1 MTPMRRLAITTL
13 AVLVAGCAHR
23 DALTTGSAEITGD
36 AGPRRLTVEIADS
49 DGERRRG
56 LMDRSSLAADA
67 GMVFLYDEDRDG
79 AFWMKDTTIP
89 LSIAFFDADGRI
101 LRILD
106 MEPCRRDPCPLYDPG
121 VDYRGALEVR
131 RGSFARWG
139 VAPGDRITI
148 DR

>member
-1 MTPMRRLAITTL
+1 MTSMRRLAITIL
-13 AVLVAGCAHR
+13 AVLGAGCTHGGG
-23 DALTTGSAEITGD
+23 LTTGSAEITGD
-36 AGPRRLTVEIADS
+36 GGPRRLTVEIADS
-49 DGERRRG
+49 DAERRRG
-56 LMDRSSLAADA
+56 LMGRTSLAADA
-67 GMVFLYDEDRDG
+67 GMVFLYDDDRDG
-79 AFWMKDTTIP
+79 AFWMKDTTLP

-139 VAPGDRITI
+139 VAPGDRITV